1 MINRQSGMGKLKDK
15 VKTKGKPIEEL
26 EDLRPRVAELKKPE
40 AVQKQTNG
48 TLQNGE
54 DRYQALFD
62 RSLDCL
68 YVVDLE
74 GQFVDANPAAL
85 RLLGYE
91 RADIPYLNIVSLLHK
106 DDFSKGLKDFNE
118 IIETGFQKEIS
129 EYKLCRQ
136 DGTYVD
142 VETQASIILKNGKP
156 HSVLGI
162 ARNITQR
169 KRAEEA
175 LRQSEAKYQSILES
189 IEDGYY
195 EVDLSGNLT
204 FFNDAMARINGYAR
218 DEMMGMNNREYTD
231 SENSKILYR
240 DFKRVYQTGEPSKGI
255 VYEVI
260 TKDGGRKSVETSVS
274 LIRDWSGKPI
284 GFRGIA
290 RDITELRQAQK
301 ALSENEDRY
310 RDLVENSQDLI
321 YTHDLEGN
329 LLSVNETPVRLLGYS
344 RESLLRMNLSD
355 LLITEL
361 RDQLGAYLNEIQSR
375 GQASGIMRLQT
386 AGGRTCYW
394 EYNNTLRTEG
404 VTEPIVRGM
413 AHDVTERMRAEK
425 EVRETLKK
433 LRSAMGGI
441 IQAMMLTVESRDPY
455 TAGHQKRVSNL
466 ARAIAQE
473 IGMPKDQ
480 IEAIRMAGMVHD
492 LGKISVPSEIL
503 SKPSRL
509 SDIEF
514 KLIKVHPQTSYDIL
528 KDIDF
533 PWPIARIVLQHH
545 ERMDGSG
552 YPAGLK
558 GDEILMEAKVLM
570 VADVVEAIAS
580 HRPYRPA
587 FGIEEALEEI
597 EKNKGTLYD
606 NAVADACL
614 RLFREKGF
622 QLEGA

>member
-1 MINRQSGMGKLKDK
+1 M
-15 VKTKGKPIEEL
+15 
-26 EDLRPRVAELKKPE
+26 
-40 AVQKQTNG
+40 
-48 TLQNGE
+48 
-54 DRYQALFD
+54 
-62 RSLDCL
+62 
-68 YVVDLE
+68 
-74 GQFVDANPAAL
+74 
-85 RLLGYE
+85 
-91 RADIPYLNIVSLLHK
+91 
-106 DDFSKGLKDFNE
+106 
-118 IIETGFQKEIS
+118 
-129 EYKLCRQ
+129 
-136 DGTYVD
+136 D
-142 VETQASIILKNGKP
+142 VETQASIIFQNGKP

-162 ARNITQR
+162 ARDITER

-175 LRQSEAKYQSILES
+175 LRQSEEKYQSILES

-195 EVDLSGNLT
+195 EVDLAGNLT
-204 FFNDAMARINGYAR
+204 FFNDAMARINGYSR

-231 SENSKILYR
+231 AENSKLLYR
-240 DFKRVYQTGEPSKGI
+240 DYNRVYKTGEPSKGT

-260 TKDGGRKSVETSVS
+260 TKNGGRKNIETSIS
-274 LIRDWSGKPI
+274 LIKDWSGKPI

-301 ALSENEDRY
+301 ALFESEDRY

-329 LLSVNETPVRLLGYS
+329 LLSVNEAPVRLLGYS

-355 LLITEL
+355 LLIPEL
-361 RDQLGAYLNEIQSR
+361 RDQFGVYLNEIQSQ

-386 AGGRTCYW
+386 ATGETHYW

-404 VTEPIVRGM
+404 VTVPIVRGM
-413 AHDVTERMRAEK
+413 GHDVTERIRAEK

-441 IQAMMLTVESRDPY
+441 IQAMTLTVESRDPY

-466 ARAIAQE
+466 ARFIAQE
-473 IGMPKDQ
+473 MGMSKDQ
-480 IEAIRMAGMVHD
+480 IEAIRIAGLVHD
-492 LGKISVPSEIL
+492 LGKISVPAEIL

-514 KLIKVHPQTSYDIL
+514 KLIEVHPQTSYDIL

-552 YPAGLK
+552 YPDGLK

-587 FGIEEALEEI
+587 YGIDFALDEI
-597 EKNKGTLYD
+597 EKNKGILYD
-606 NAVADACL
+606 SEIVDACL
-614 RLFREKGF
+614 RLFKEKGF
-622 QLEGA
+622 KL